1 VPSRRLGRSVG
12 IDFVPFKTCSYDCI
26 YCQLGRTTVKTIER
40 KEYAPVDAVLKE
52 VEEKLK
58 TIFPPDYITLSG
70 SGEPTLHSGIAD
82 IISGIKKISSIPVAV
97 LTNGSL
103 FWIDEVRDAVSG
115 ADLVIP
121 SLDAGSQ
128 KTFLSVNRPHS
139 GIIFKKMVEGL
150 CTFREGFRGPVW
162 LEVFITGGIT
172 DSDDEIARIKALA
185 DRIAPERI
193 QLNTTVRTPAERY
206 AKMVNRGKM
215 EEISSFFGRTCEV
228 IADYT
233 KVHEQSEFSS
243 TREDVLELLRLRP
256 CSVDDVSSG
265 LGLHRNETVK
275 YIQELMDKELIWMEE
290 RRGKRLYSG
299 YRMTKT
305 EGEK

>member
-1 VPSRRLGRSVG
+1 M
-12 IDFVPFKTCSYDCI
+12 
-26 YCQLGRTTVKTIER
+26 
-40 KEYAPVDAVLKE
+40 
-52 VEEKLK
+52 K